1 MEFQA
6 RAPREGINV
15 SESHPLREAA
25 TLIVGLALV
34 LAGLLVVVTWSVD
47 LAIYFISPQT
57 EARAFASLDLDP
69 LVEQIGEDNLLF
81 ETDFPHPT
89 CFYIPTPDVQNH
101 RVDVTSARSESTRRK
116 ILQDNAAA
124 LYNIDLPSS
133 Q

>member
-1 MEFQA
+1 M
-6 RAPREGINV
+6 
-15 SESHPLREAA
+15 AA
-25 TLIVGLALV
+25 LSISSTQGLVFRGRSATIG
-34 LAGLLVVVTWSVD
+34 AYRSTSTPGFERTGPKD
-47 LAIYFISPQT
+47 
-57 EARAFASLDLDP
+57 